1 MSQGDA
7 FAMSQL
13 MDQAF
18 NKLRQLPQEGQDAI
32 ASIILMEIEAEE
44 RWDALFSRP
53 ESAEL
58 LARMADEAL
67 AEVEAGNARPLDLG
81 EL

>member
-1 MSQGDA
+1 
-7 FAMSQL
+7 MSQL

-32 ASIILMEIEAEE
+32 ASIILMEIEAVE
-44 RWDALFSRP
+44 RWDVLFSRP
-53 ESAEL
+53 ESADL
-58 LARMADEAL
+58 LSEMADEAL
-67 AEVEAGNARPLDLG
+67 AEIEAGNARPLDLG